1 MRKYI
6 DRAVVRKVIRERLA
20 LRKMAQGDFSR
31 IVPGEA
37 FGSDWRFDYLTR
49 EAVAKDYLFSIT
61 ADSHVVRLEV
71 DAYTAKCGPKFA
83 GDSFD
88 VDAWELETIVLTV
101 SPPSRAAYRL
111 MHRTARMVL
120 AGVSVRL
127 PGCDL
132 LPGIQKVED

>member
-6 DRAVVRKVIRERLA
+6 DRATVRKVIRERLA
-20 LRKMAQGDFSR
+20 LRKIARSSFGR

-37 FGSDWRFDYLTR
+37 FGCGTLCDGLARGPD
-49 EAVAKDYLFSIT
+49 VKDYLFTIT
-61 ADSHVVRLEV
+61 ADAHVLRLEV
-71 DAYTAKCGPKFA
+71 DAYTAKYGAKFA
-83 GDSFD
+83 PDGFD
-88 VDAWELETIVLTV
+88 VDAWELEKIVLTA

-111 MHRTARMVL
+111 MHRAARMVL